1 MAGAGLTAASGLGH
15 WGQEVLGG
23 PSTQHPCPQ
32 ASGHQ
37 DGAKGTANPRSCPA
51 APPGQ
56 MSLAGGTLPSTRGHN
71 WDAGERV
78 WSRGARG
85 GSREAKD
92 GEGPREGPIRGRNAV
107 PTSPARPAAPQLPSR
122 GPALQP

>member
-32 ASGHQ
+32 TSGHQ
-37 DGAKGTANPRSCPA
+37 DGAKGTANPRSCLA
-51 APPGQ
+51 APPRQ
-56 MSLAGGTLPSTRGHN
+56 MSLA
-71 WDAGERV
+71 
-78 WSRGARG
+78 
-85 GSREAKD
+85 EA
-92 GEGPREGPIRGRNAV
+92 P
-107 PTSPARPAAPQLPSR
+107 SPAHGVTTGMQVSGSGAGGPEEDPEKPRMERDPEKARSGAEMLFPHLLPGLQPLSSPR